1 MNYPKKPG
9 FNKYQSRHC
18 ASIIYRVKTWFL
30 KNLSVFRSGG
40 VDNPVEVE
48 LSFANLFLNGYDPAD
63 PTIILRYWPS
73 LKNGSNQLIVTLY
86 TLSIYP
92 SVHKQLIRTF
102 FEAHIVRSETN
113 YTLLGSSDFV
123 WKMLSIYLY
132 FKIGILHELL
142 AILRTMKFL
151 TKVQTCTF
159 LYIYSQTKVVY
170 LSLDI
175 CLYN

>member
-1 MNYPKKPG
+1 M
-9 FNKYQSRHC
+9 
-18 ASIIYRVKTWFL
+18 
-30 KNLSVFRSGG
+30 
-40 VDNPVEVE
+40 DNPVEVE

-63 PTIILRYWPS
+63 PTIILRHRPS
-73 LKNGSNQLIVTLY
+73 LENGLNQLIVTLY

-92 SVHKQLIRTF
+92 SVHKQLIRTL
-102 FEAHIVRSETN
+102 FEAHIVQSETN

-123 WKMLSIYLY
+123 YLY

-142 AILRTMKFL
+142 AMLRTMKSL

-159 LYIYSQTKVVY
+159 LYIYLLTKLVY

-175 CLYN
+175 CLNK